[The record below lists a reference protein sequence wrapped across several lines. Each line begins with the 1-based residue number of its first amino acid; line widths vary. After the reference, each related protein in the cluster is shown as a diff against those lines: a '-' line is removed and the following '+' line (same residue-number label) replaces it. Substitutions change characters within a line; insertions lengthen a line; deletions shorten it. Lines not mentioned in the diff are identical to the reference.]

1 MSFLIIAILILTY
14 FLLAVGSL
22 TQMNKAA
29 IAMFG
34 GTVGWVIYICYG
46 TDFVMSQHPSD
57 YFSFLSGVVPTSVT
71 VKEYIASNV
80 FIKYVGRAAEIVL
93 FLLATMTTVEILDNN
108 GSFDFLKTLLRTR
121 SSRKFLWVLSIV
133 TLVLSANLNN
143 LTATIMMLTI
153 MHGIVENRR
162 QRMVLGGA
170 IVLSATYGGML
181 TVIGEPLQLF
191 IWNKGAVTATN
202 YSMSLLL
209 PGLVAWALPI
219 YLLGRMLPE
228 RVETAWITLPYRG
241 NDTNLNPW
249 QRVLL
254 LLVGIG
260 GLWFIPTFHDITKL
274 SPFLGA
280 LCVLSV
286 LWIVNEIFNLRL
298 MDVGKMI
305 ERRVPRQLQ
314 YGVIQMMLFVIGM
327 MLAVAVARETGVLG
341 EVSSWCDNHL
351 NSVWLIGI
359 LAGAVSCVVDTFAS
373 AMTFCSF
380 HNVGVGDYA
389 QNGAFWKV
397 IAFCTTVGGN
407 VLGIGSMSGLAF
419 LKMERM
425 HVGWYF
431 RNIGWKA
438 LVGGIAGLA
447 LLALTMYLQN

>member
-57 YFSFLSGVVPTSVT
+57 YFSFLSGAVPTSVT

-191 IWNKGAVTATN
+191 IWK
-202 YSMSLLL
+202 
-209 PGLVAWALPI
+209 
-219 YLLGRMLPE
+219 E
-228 RVETAWITLPYRG
+228 
-241 NDTNLNPW
+241 
-249 QRVLL
+249 
-254 LLVGIG
+254 
-260 GLWFIPTFHDITKL
+260 
-274 SPFLGA
+274 
-280 LCVLSV
+280 
-286 LWIVNEIFNLRL
+286 
-298 MDVGKMI
+298 
-305 ERRVPRQLQ
+305 
-314 YGVIQMMLFVIGM
+314 
-327 MLAVAVARETGVLG
+327 
-341 EVSSWCDNHL
+341 
-351 NSVWLIGI
+351 
-359 LAGAVSCVVDTFAS
+359 
-373 AMTFCSF
+373 
-380 HNVGVGDYA
+380 
-389 QNGAFWKV
+389 
-397 IAFCTTVGGN
+397 
-407 VLGIGSMSGLAF
+407 
-419 LKMERM
+419 
-425 HVGWYF
+425 
-431 RNIGWKA
+431 
-438 LVGGIAGLA
+438 
-447 LLALTMYLQN
+447 